1 MRYLLTYSVIVL
13 LVVVSGCSSKK
24 TNEKTELKT
33 VIAKYNNAI
42 IEAYKNQNF
51 EHFMQVA
58 TDKEIKKIGIIINS
72 FRQADQ
78 IMEAELQKIDFQEI
92 KTQGD
97 KADVNTS
104 EDWSYRWIDY
114 KTGQEVEP
122 LKNIHYEMLY
132 HLIKKDGRWLVEKV
146 EEVEKDK
153 VKQAIE

>member
-13 LVVVSGCSSKK
+13 LVISGCSSKSMS
-24 TNEKTELKT
+24 EKTELKT

-132 HLIKKDGRWLVEKV
+132 HLIKKDSRWLIEKV

-153 VKQAIE
+153 AKQAIE

>member
-1 MRYLLTYSVIVL
+1 MS
-13 LVVVSGCSSKK
+13 
-24 TNEKTELKT
+24 EKPELKT

-58 TDKEIKKIGIIINS
+58 TDAEINKIGVIINS

-78 IMEAELQKIDFQEI
+78 IMEAELRKIDFQEI

-97 KADVNTS
+97 KADVKTS

-122 LKNIHYEMLY
+122 LKDIHYEMLY
-132 HLIKKDGRWLVEKV
+132 HLIKKDGKWLVEKV
-146 EEVEKDK
+146 EAMKESETR
-153 VKQAIE
+153 

>member
-13 LVVVSGCSSKK
+13 LVVVSGCSSKSMD
-24 TNEKTELKT
+24 EKTELKT

-58 TDKEIKKIGIIINS
+58 TDAEINKIGVIINS

-78 IMEAELQKIDFQEI
+78 IMEAELRKIDFQEI

-97 KADVNTS
+97 KADVKTS

-132 HLIKKDGRWLVEKV
+132 HLIKKDGKWLVEKV
-146 EEVEKDK
+146 EAMKESETR
-153 VKQAIE
+153 

>member
-1 MRYLLTYSVIVL
+1 MS
-13 LVVVSGCSSKK
+13 
-24 TNEKTELKT
+24 EKPELKT

-58 TDKEIKKIGIIINS
+58 TDTEINKIGIIINS

-78 IMEAELQKIDFQEI
+78 IMEAELRKIDFQEI

-97 KADVNTS
+97 KADVKTS

-114 KTGQEVEP
+114 KTAQEVEP

-132 HLIKKDGRWLVEKV
+132 HLIKKDGKWLVEKV
-146 EEVEKDK
+146 EAMKESETR
-153 VKQAIE
+153 

>member
-1 MRYLLTYSVIVL
+1 MS
-13 LVVVSGCSSKK
+13 
-24 TNEKTELKT
+24 EKPELKT

-58 TDKEIKKIGIIINS
+58 TDAEINKIGVIINS

-78 IMEAELQKIDFQEI
+78 IMEAELRKIDFQEI

-97 KADVNTS
+97 KADVKTS

-132 HLIKKDGRWLVEKV
+132 HLIKKDGKWLVEKV
-146 EEVEKDK
+146 EAMKESETR
-153 VKQAIE
+153 

>member
-1 MRYLLTYSVIVL
+1 MS
-13 LVVVSGCSSKK
+13 
-24 TNEKTELKT
+24 EKPELKT

-58 TDKEIKKIGIIINS
+58 TDTEINKIGIIINS

-78 IMEAELQKIDFQEI
+78 IMEAKLHKIDFQEI
-92 KTQGD
+92 KTQGN

-132 HLIKKDGRWLVEKV
+132 HLIKKDGKWLVEKV
-146 EEVEKDK
+146 EAMKESETR
-153 VKQAIE
+153 

>member
-13 LVVVSGCSSKK
+13 LVISGCSSKGMS
-24 TNEKTELKT
+24 EKPELKT

-58 TDKEIKKIGIIINS
+58 TDTEINKIGIIINS

-78 IMEAELQKIDFQEI
+78 IMEAELRKIDFQEI

-132 HLIKKDGRWLVEKV
+132 HLIKKDGKWLVEKV
-146 EEVEKDK
+146 EAMKESETR
-153 VKQAIE
+153 

>member
-13 LVVVSGCSSKK
+13 LVVVSGCSSKSMD
-24 TNEKTELKT
+24 EKTELKT

-58 TDKEIKKIGIIINS
+58 TDTEINKIGIIINS

-78 IMEAELQKIDFQEI
+78 IMEAKLHKIDFQEI
-92 KTQGD
+92 KTQGN

-132 HLIKKDGRWLVEKV
+132 HLIKKDGKWLVEKV
-146 EEVEKDK
+146 EEVKESKT
-153 VKQAIE
+153 Q

>member
-1 MRYLLTYSVIVL
+1 MRYLLTYSVTVL
-13 LVVVSGCSSKK
+13 LVVVSGCSSKGM
-24 TNEKTELKT
+24 NEKTELKT

-58 TDKEIKKIGIIINS
+58 TDKEINKIGIIINS

-78 IMEAELQKIDFQEI
+78 IMEAELRKIDFQEI

-122 LKNIHYEMLY
+122 LKNIHYDMLY
-132 HLIKKDGRWLVEKV
+132 HLIKKDGKWLVEKV
-146 EEVEKDK
+146 D
-153 VKQAIE
+153 AIKESETR

>member
-13 LVVVSGCSSKK
+13 LAVVSGCSSKGM
-24 TNEKTELKT
+24 NEKTELKT

-58 TDKEIKKIGIIINS
+58 TDKEINKIGIIINS

-104 EDWSYRWIDY
+104 EDWSYRWINY

-146 EEVEKDK
+146 D
-153 VKQAIE
+153 AIKESETR

>member
-1 MRYLLTYSVIVL
+1 MD
-13 LVVVSGCSSKK
+13 
-24 TNEKTELKT
+24 EKTELKT

-58 TDKEIKKIGIIINS
+58 TDAEINKIGVIINS

-78 IMEAELQKIDFQEI
+78 IMEAELRKIDFQEI

-97 KADVNTS
+97 KADVKTS

-132 HLIKKDGRWLVEKV
+132 HLIKKDGKWLVEKV
-146 EEVEKDK
+146 EAMKESETR
-153 VKQAIE
+153 